1 MLGKNIAI
9 RGIFTTILFITMGTS
24 QVSLGVSL
32 EIRNV
37 KLEEGTLDIYMSN
50 AAACS
55 YCPDSIYNNNTQDWF
70 GTSGQKEDCE
80 SFGDTT
86 WVAYDPITEEECSAI
101 PSYDGNGGWWF
112 DGHVAG
118 FQFEI
123 SGITM
128 TGISGGEAEANDFVL
143 SASSNMVLGFS
154 TSGTVIPPGSHIL
167 SQITFSNYDGG
178 EICFGTNPIN
188 NIVSNPYGNSLQT
201 EWGDCASPSFM
212 GDLNNDG
219 SLDILDL
226 VALANLI
233 LNEEFDLNGDMNG
246 DGQLNIL
253 DIVSLV
259 NTILG

>member
-1 MLGKNIAI
+1 MEN
-9 RGIFTTILFITMGTS
+9 
-24 QVSLGVSL
+24 
-32 EIRNV
+32 
-37 KLEEGTLDIYMSN
+37 D
-50 AAACS
+50 
-55 YCPDSIYNNNTQDWF
+55 
-70 GTSGQKEDCE
+70 E
-80 SFGDTT
+80 S
-86 WVAYDPITEEECSAI
+86 
-101 PSYDGNGGWWF
+101 
-112 DGHVAG
+112 VAG

-123 SGITM
+123 FGITL
-128 TGISGGEAEANDFVL
+128 TGISGGEAEANDFIL

-167 SQITFSNYDGG
+167 SQIAFSNYDGG

-188 NIVSNPYGNSLQT
+188 NIVSNTYGNSLQT

-233 LNEEFDLNGDMNG
+233 LNGEFDLNGDMNV

-253 DIVSLV
+253 DIVQLV